1 MYRMAKSSA
10 SLIERGRRRREK
22 LRREGK
28 RPFQVWL
35 RDPASADFV
44 AEAARQSRLVAE
56 ATSEDELAFL
66 DDLVDDLD
74 ER

>member
-1 MYRMAKSSA
+1 MAKSPA
-10 SLIERGRRRREK
+10 STIERVRRRREK
-22 LRREGK
+22 LRREGL
-28 RPFQVWL
+28 RPLQVWL
-35 RDPASADFV
+35 RDPASPGFI

-66 DDLVDDLD
+66 DQLADDLR